1 MINKFK
7 FSKMINNQIHVK
19 SDFKDCF
26 TIIPGMIT
34 NKEFNAIKY
43 APEMYNLLLK
53 IINSKSNIL
62 EIAELVDKINDSK

>member
-1 MINKFK
+1 
-7 FSKMINNQIHVK
+7 MINNQIHVK